1 MNVQVGD
8 RVQMKKKH
16 ACGGSVFTVTRVGMD
31 FKIRCETCGHEIML
45 PRRKCEKAI
54 KKLLSGGSEDA

>member
-1 MNVQVGD
+1 M
-8 RVQMKKKH
+8 
-16 ACGGSVFTVTRVGMD
+16 FTVTRVGMD

-45 PRRKCEKAI
+45 PRRQCEKAI